1 MAAKRSAS
9 SARPEP
15 LCPAPELGLTAEQA
29 AERASAG
36 LSNLPLRSPG
46 KSVGQ
51 ILFTNI
57 FTYFNLVFVIL
68 AVLVAAVGSWNNLAF
83 MGVVICNTVIGIVQE
98 LRSKRVLDR
107 LNLLSAQRVTAV
119 RDGAELELRSEELV
133 RDDVVVFRAGDQIC
147 ADAEVLTGSCR
158 VNEALVTGE
167 ADEITKHPGDRL
179 LSGSFLVSGL
189 CRARLT
195 AVGAE
200 SYAGRLTLEARRAG
214 GSHESEMMHALSQ
227 LVKWIGILLFPLGGA
242 LLFKELVWR
251 HTELGEAIVQ
261 TVAALIGMIPEGLYL
276 LTSLALV
283 ASVVRLAKRKTLV
296 HELKSIET
304 LARVDVLC
312 VDKTGT
318 ITENTMS
325 LDSLLPLNG
334 AEEAAL
340 RGLLG
345 DYVAALGGENDTMLA
360 LKGSFDGCGAGREAE
375 ERFPFTSEKKYG
387 AVRFTSGESCYLGA
401 PEVLLG
407 ERVSELEAALSAL
420 AKRGSRVLLLALSD
434 LAPAAERS
442 PDPAALRPLALIALH
457 NPIRAAA
464 PETFRYFA
472 SQGVAV
478 RVISGDNP
486 RTVSQ
491 VAASAG
497 IPGAERWIDARTL
510 TDDAALD
517 RAAADYTVFGRVT
530 PEQKRRLIR
539 ALKAQGHTVAMT
551 GDGVNDVLALKE
563 ADCSIAMAS
572 GSDVACQVSQIVL
585 MESDF
590 SAMPSVVAEGRRVI
604 NNIERSASLFLVKN
618 IFSLL
623 VALLSLLFTLPYPL
637 VPAQLG
643 LVNMM
648 TIGIPSFVLAM
659 EPNNDRIRGHFLK
672 NVLLRALPAG
682 LTDVFLVEGVMLFYL
697 AAGLPGTAMS
707 TICAGVM
714 GVVGLLMV
722 FRTAKPFNKLRTA
735 LMVTVSVGFALCFV
749 FLKWLFNLATLDF
762 LSILVL
768 GVFALLAWPVMTAM
782 DKLLGLLRAGLD
794 RLREKIHTLTEK
806 KENAM

>member
-1 MAAKRSAS
+1 MAAERRKSAP
-9 SARPEP
+9 APEP

-29 AERASAG
+29 AERLRAG
-36 LSNLPLRSPG
+36 LANLPVRAPG
-46 KSVGQ
+46 KRVSQ
-51 ILFTNI
+51 IFFTNI

-68 AVLVAAVGSWNNLAF
+68 AALVAAVGSWNNLTF
-83 MGVVICNTVIGIVQE
+83 MGVVLCNTAIGIIQE

-107 LNLLSAQRVTAV
+107 LKLLNAQRVTAV
-119 RDGAELELRSEELV
+119 RDGTELELRSEELV
-133 RDDVVVFRAGDQIC
+133 RDDVVVFRAGEQIC
-147 ADAEVLTGSCR
+147 ADAEVLSGSCR

-167 ADEITKHPGDRL
+167 ADEITKQPGDRL

-200 SYAGRLTLEARRAG
+200 SYAGRLTLEARRSLR
-214 GSHESEMMHALSQ
+214 SHESEMMHALSQ

-251 HTELGEAIVQ
+251 HADWGDAIVQ

-283 ASVVRLAKRKTLV
+283 ASVVRLARRQTLV

-334 AEEAAL
+334 ASEAEL

-345 DYVAALGGENDTMLA
+345 DYVAAIGGENDTMQA
-360 LKGSFDGCGAGREAE
+360 LKGSFDGCGAGRVPAE
-375 ERFPFTSEKKYG
+375 LFPFTSAKKFG
-387 AVRFTSGESCYLGA
+387 AVCFTTGESCYLGA

-407 ERVSELEAALSAL
+407 ARVAELELPLSAL
-420 AKRGSRVLLLALSD
+420 AGRGCRVLLLAGSE
-434 LAPAAERS
+434 LATEAERA
-442 PDPAALRPLALIALH
+442 PDPGDLRPLAFIALH

-472 SQGVAV
+472 SEGVSV

-491 VAASAG
+491 VAKSAG

-563 ADCSIAMAS
+563 ADCSVAMAA
-572 GSDVACQVSQIVL
+572 GSDAASRVSDLVL
-585 MESDF
+585 LENDF
-590 SAMPSVVAEGRRVI
+590 SVMPGVVAEGRRVI
-604 NNIERSASLFLVKN
+604 NNIERSATLFLLKN
-618 IFSLL
+618 IFALALALTSLFF
-623 VALLSLLFTLPYPL
+623 ALPFPFTPVQMSLIGML
-637 VPAQLG
+637 
-643 LVNMM
+643 
-648 TIGIPSFVLAM
+648 TIGFPAFVLAL
-659 EPNNDRIRGHFLK
+659 EPNESLVRGRFLA
-672 NVLLRALPAG
+672 NVLRRAVPPAFTDYLLILAAIALSRRLGIPPPELSTVCVYIMSLVGLAVILRLCIPFTPIRKLLLLTIALGYALAILG
-682 LTDVFLVEGVMLFYL
+682 LDWWFQLSPLSGNALLLL
-697 AAGLPGTAMS
+697 AAGA
-707 TICAGVM
+707 
-714 GVVGLLMV
+714 
-722 FRTAKPFNKLRTA
+722 A
-735 LMVTVSVGFALCFV
+735 L
-749 FLKWLFNLATLDF
+749 
-762 LSILVL
+762 I
-768 GVFALLAWPVMTAM
+768 WPL
-782 DKLLGLLRAGLD
+782 LLGLTRLWERAV
-794 RLREKIHTLTEK
+794 REKQ
-806 KENAM
+806 

>member
-334 AEEAAL
+334 AEEAVL

-345 DYVAALGGENDTMLA
+345 DYVAALGGENDTMQA

-407 ERVSELEAALSAL
+407 ERVSELEAPLSAL

-563 ADCSIAMAS
+563 ADCSVAMAA
-572 GSDVACQVSQIVL
+572 GSDAASRVSDLVL
-585 MESDF
+585 LENDF
-590 SAMPSVVAEGRRVI
+590 SVMPGVVAEGRRVI
-604 NNIERSASLFLVKN
+604 NNIQRSATLFLLKN
-618 IFSLL
+618 IFALALALTSLFF
-623 VALLSLLFTLPYPL
+623 ALPFPFTPVQMSLIGML
-637 VPAQLG
+637 
-643 LVNMM
+643 
-648 TIGIPSFVLAM
+648 TIGFPAFVLAL
-659 EPNNDRIRGHFLK
+659 EPNESLVRGRFLA
-672 NVLLRALPAG
+672 NVLRRAVPPAF
-682 LTDVFLVEGVMLFYL
+682 TDYLLIL
-697 AAGLPGTAMS
+697 AAIALSRRLGIPPPELSTVCVYIMS
-707 TICAGVM
+707 L
-714 GVVGLLMV
+714 VGLAV
-722 FRTAKPFNKLRTA
+722 IFRLCLPFTPLRRLLLLAIA
-735 LMVTVSVGFALCFV
+735 LGYAL
-749 FLKWLFNLATLDF
+749 A
-762 LSILVL
+762 ILVL
-768 GVFALLAWPVMTAM
+768 DRWFQLSPLSANALLLLAGAAALIWPA
-782 DKLLGLLRAGLD
+782 LLGLT
-794 RLREKIHTLTEK
+794 RLWERVGKGK
-806 KENAM
+806 A